1 MIGHV
6 QERSQ
11 FSQVHLDEG
20 INEIVGNFVESEL
33 STLPGNCSVL
43 PFSWFHVDK
52 FVMQLKLPI
61 LSYLPVINDQY

>member
-33 STLPGNCSVL
+33 STPPVTVLFFPSVG
-43 PFSWFHVDK
+43 F
-52 FVMQLKLPI
+52 M
-61 LSYLPVINDQY
+61 